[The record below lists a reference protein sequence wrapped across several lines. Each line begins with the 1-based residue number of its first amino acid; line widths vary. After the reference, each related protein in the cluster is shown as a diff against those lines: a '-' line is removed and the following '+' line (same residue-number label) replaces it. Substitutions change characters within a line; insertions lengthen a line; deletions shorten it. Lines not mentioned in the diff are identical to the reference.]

1 MTYFFGF
8 SVFFVSIAGIGGLI
22 ALKMPELK
30 SVRFE
35 TKKGRG
41 LQSHLVWAWR
51 RLLKSV
57 LAVSE
62 SISWEVFL
70 QKALSKIKLIALRV
84 ETWANKSLCQIRE
97 RSRRKKENQV
107 YWKKLSKLS
116 RKKKKE

>member
-8 SVFFVSIAGIGGLI
+8 SMFFVSIVGMGGLI

-35 TKKGRG
+35 TKQGRG
-41 LQSHLVWAWR
+41 VQRHLALAWR
-51 RLLKSV
+51 RLFKSA

-62 SISWEVFL
+62 SISWEVVL
-70 QKALSKIKLIALRV
+70 QKILSKIKLIALRV
-84 ETWANKSLCQIRE
+84 ETWANKWLCQTRE
-97 RSRRKKENQV
+97 RSRRKKENQA

-116 RKKKKE
+116 VKKKKK